1 MAGVHDR
8 RRALAACLW
17 SCVLPASRVVL
28 LLLLTSLSAITA
40 GISPRFGLIAVGC
53 AITWASF
60 AACCSSA
67 GALTR
72 LFRSRTRA
80 SGGSAAVASLGGPV
94 LLAVGQAAAHLP
106 VSHTTAS
113 GVLVL
118 VVQAA
123 VAFVLSWALLYIAI
137 SAGTDKRY
145 TILSDDALS
154 ALTNDLVADTGTKRE
169 ERNDVQ

>member
-1 MAGVHDR
+1 M
-8 RRALAACLW
+8 
-17 SCVLPASRVVL
+17 
-28 LLLLTSLSAITA
+28 
-40 GISPRFGLIAVGC
+40 
-53 AITWASF
+53 
-60 AACCSSA
+60 
-67 GALTR
+67 
-72 LFRSRTRA
+72 
-80 SGGSAAVASLGGPV
+80 ASLGGPV

-106 VSHTTAS
+106 VSHITVS

-145 TILSDDALS
+145 TILSDATLS